1 MLFTIVIYSSL
12 TELFLMMS
20 TGDLHWKNVFVY
32 LNKVGQVTIKLQS
45 KHMRGALTTNKK
57 SEL

>member
-12 TELFLMMS
+12 TVLFLMMS
-20 TGDLHWKNVFVY
+20 TGYLHWKNVFVY